1 MILKKLLNNNVFI
14 NRKEDTIGV
23 TNSTKL
29 ATLTV
34 QDYDLKFK
42 PDVKDYTVK
51 TAYSISELK

>member
-34 QDYDLKFK
+34 KDYDLKFN
-42 PDVKDYTVK
+42 PV
-51 TAYSISELK
+51 